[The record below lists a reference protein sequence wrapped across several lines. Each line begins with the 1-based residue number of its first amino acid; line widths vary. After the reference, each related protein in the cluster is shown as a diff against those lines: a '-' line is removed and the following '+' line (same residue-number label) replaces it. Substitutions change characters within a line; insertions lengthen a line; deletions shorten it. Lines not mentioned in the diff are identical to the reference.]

1 MTKDWSAPSANIQ
14 RSMFDRSHAHKTTF
28 NADELI
34 PICVEEVLPGDTA
47 NVSTSAFMR
56 LSTPIYPIMDNMK
69 ATIHWFFV
77 PLRLVWDNAEQF
89 FGEDLVGGDGNAPVK
104 PLRETVQVTGSNP
117 GSLEDYMGIP
127 AGVPGLRYDELPLR
141 CYYEIWNQWYR
152 SQDLQE
158 LFPID
163 KGDLPNDWS
172 QSPIP
177 GFDVAPQTLKR
188 NKRHD
193 YFTSCLPWPAKQ
205 VNEANIPIINP
216 GMPSDEMNPFWT
228 DLQNGG
234 TPSGMLATANGASPA
249 PLVGAATTVNDYL
262 VPNELMN
269 DNAGTINQ
277 LRIAFAIQRYFERS
291 ARGGS
296 RYPET
301 IKAHFNV
308 DSPDA
313 RLQRPE
319 YLGRNVMR
327 VNVTPVATT
336 FESTGEGS
344 TGRTVGDLGAMG
356 TASAAGQHAFVKSF
370 TEHGFILGLLSVTA
384 DLTYQQGLHK
394 MWRRDNRFNYFWPAF
409 QGIGEQGVSLQEIW
423 AGDSSG
429 PQDASEIF
437 GYQERYAEY
446 RYAPSRISG
455 LFRSAA
461 DQSLDAWHLSEDFTE
476 APALNETFITSKT
489 PMDRVLAVTDEPNFI
504 ADFYFHAK
512 WARPMT
518 LYGVPGNID
527 RF

>member
-1 MTKDWSAPSANIQ
+1 MTKDWNAPAVNIQ
-14 RSMFDRSHAHKTTF
+14 RSQFDRSHGHKTTF
-28 NADELI
+28 DVDNLV
-34 PICVEEVLPGDTA
+34 PVCLEEVLPGDTA

-56 LSTPIYPIMDNMK
+56 LATPIYPIMDNMT
-69 ATIHWFFV
+69 ATIHWFFC
-77 PLRLVWDNAEQF
+77 PMRLVWDNTEQF

-104 PLRETVQVTGSNP
+104 PIRETVQVTGSNP
-117 GSLEDYMGIP
+117 GSLEDYLGIP
-127 AGVPGLRYDELPLR
+127 AGVPGLKYDELPLR
-141 CYYEIWNQWYR
+141 AYYTIWNEWYR
-152 SQDLQE
+152 DQNLQE
-158 LFPID
+158 IFPVD
-163 KGDLPNDWS
+163 RGDLPNDWS

-177 GFDVAPQTLKR
+177 GFDVAPQLLKR

-205 VNEANIPIINP
+205 VTEATIPIINP
-216 GMPSDEMNPFWT
+216 GKDLAERQAFWLTSTTTDTASALAGIPDVGFDNAVLSSTPGTENFVPSE
-228 DLQNGG
+228 L
-234 TPSGMLATANGASPA
+234 L
-249 PLVGAATTVNDYL
+249 ND
-262 VPNELMN
+262 
-269 DNAGTINQ
+269 DAGTINQ
-277 LRIAFAIQRYFERS
+277 LRISFAIQRYFERS

-308 DSPDA
+308 DSADA

-319 YLGRNVMR
+319 YLGRNTMR

-336 FESTGEGS
+336 FESTGDTS

-356 TASAAGQHAFVKSF
+356 TASTAGQPAFVKSF
-370 TEHGFILGLLSVTA
+370 TEHGFIMGLLSVTA

-409 QGIGEQGVSLQEIW
+409 QGIGEQGVSVQEIW
-423 AGDSSG
+423 AGDSTG
-429 PQDASEIF
+429 PQDSTEIF

-446 RYAPSRISG
+446 RYSPSRISG

-461 DQSLDAWHLSEDFTE
+461 AQSLDAWHLSQEFTE
-476 APALNETFITSKT
+476 APALNDTFIQSST
-489 PMDRVLAVTDEPNFI
+489 PMDRVLAVQDEPDFI

-512 WARPMT
+512 WARPM
-518 LYGVPGNID
+518 LMYGVPGNID